1 MTPTHLSQTSK
12 PPLARAASCLY
23 SFSLTLVSFFF
34 PFLMFPPIAYLSACS
49 IFRQT
54 TTTTFRFNTTAFE
67 SFSFFLLAVF
77 AVLA

>member
-12 PPLARAASCLY
+12 TPLARAASCLY
-23 SFSLTLVSFFF
+23 SFSLTLVVFFF
-34 PFLMFPPIAYLSACS
+34 PFLMLPPITYLPALSC
-49 IFRQT
+49 QT

-67 SFSFFLLAVF
+67 SFSFSACFFSF